1 MWRNCSIIDKMDGSA
16 WVPHV
21 GTVKKNCLWEIK
33 MARITVEDCLDN
45 VDNRFE
51 LVLTATK
58 RARQIANG
66 AEPLVEESNDKPT
79 VIALR
84 EIAEGFINAERVDVI
99 QAEIE
104 TAEAFDFGAEE
115 DELTP

>member
-1 MWRNCSIIDKMDGSA
+1 
-16 WVPHV
+16 
-21 GTVKKNCLWEIK
+21 

-45 VDNRFE
+45 VDSRFE

-66 AEPLVEESNDKPT
+66 AEPMVEEENDKPT

-104 TAEAFDFGAEE
+104 AAEAFAHEPE
-115 DELTP
+115 DDDLTP